1 MDNENVLDTT
11 AEDTAEKNTAPIE
24 ENAEINEETQGQE
37 AQTAD
42 KSDVTDGKRTHRS
55 TKWFIRVFAVMLSVF
70 MLPVIT
76 VAFIVFA
83 LPSVYDETFIGELGD
98 KYELLKETDEPKI
111 VIIGG
116 SSVAFGID
124 SALIEEKLGMKVV
137 NFGLYANLGT
147 KLMLDLSKANINEG
161 DIVIIAPE
169 MSEQTLS
176 LYFNSETAMQAID
189 GNPSMLRYIDKDN
202 YEALI
207 GASWKLAYEK
217 VNYLVSGTR
226 PENSGAYKKENFN
239 EYGDNVF
246 DRPYNE
252 MTETTNVINL
262 SFRTDYTDSAETEYE
277 EFIAYINKYVSFA
290 ERKGATVYYSMCPM
304 NEAALGEKNNDDV
317 IYGYYRN
324 LVNSLDCRVISNVND
339 YIMDEGYFFDSEFHL
354 NNAGVTVRT
363 VKLIDDIKRE
373 RDIYTVTVPKDELP
387 AAPGFKPAEI
397 KGEDKGEDPYFLM
410 EEIEGKSGKYYKIV
424 GVTEE
429 GRRQS
434 SLTVPDI
441 VNGLPVS
448 VIGANAFNGCDAL
461 TELMIGKNINAIQG
475 MALNGAVSLKALI
488 LPDGTEPGD
497 ISVPN
502 RTSESLITDGECCSE
517 LKIYVDEDKYG
528 VFAGDYFWGDYG
540 GYLAK
545 KE

>member
-11 AEDTAEKNTAPIE
+11 AEDTAMENTARVQ
-24 ENAEINEETQGQE
+24 ENAEINEENRERE
-37 AQTAD
+37 AQ
-42 KSDVTDGKRTHRS
+42 VTDGIGVAEKKRTYRS
-55 TKWFIRVFAVMLSVF
+55 TKWFIRVFAVMLCAF
-70 MLPVIT
+70 ILPIIT

-83 LPSVYDETFIGELGD
+83 LPSVYNDTFIGELGD

-176 LYFNSETAMQAID
+176 LYFNSETTMQAID
-189 GNPSMLRYIDKDN
+189 GDPSMLRYIDKDN

-207 GASWKLAYEK
+207 GASWKLACDK
-217 VNYLVSGTR
+217 VNYLVSGVR

-239 EYGDNVF
+239 AYGDNVF

-252 MTETTNVINL
+252 MTEATNVIDL
-262 SFRTDYTDSAETEYE
+262 SFRTDYTDGTETEYE
-277 EFIAYINKYVSFA
+277 KFIAYINKYVSFA
-290 ERKGATVYYSMCPM
+290 KRKGATVYYSMCPM
-304 NEAALGEKNNDDV
+304 SEAALGKKNTEDV

-324 LVNSLDCRVISNVND
+324 LVNSLDCKVISNVND
-339 YIMDEGYFFDSEFHL
+339 YIMDEGYFYDTEFHL

-373 RDIYTVTVPKDELP
+373 REIYTVTVPKTDLP

-397 KGEDKGEDPYFLM
+397 KGEESEENLYFVLEETEKYGE
-410 EEIEGKSGKYYKIV
+410 KRYKVV
-424 GVTEE
+424 GLTEA
-429 GRRQS
+429 GRAQT

-441 VNGLPVS
+441 VNGIPVREI
-448 VIGANAFNGCDAL
+448 VANAFNGCDAL
-461 TELMIGKNINAIQG
+461 TELRLGKNITAIQG
-475 MALNGAVSLKALI
+475 RALNGAMSLKSI
-488 LPDGTEPGD
+488 IIPDGIDPEENIT
-497 ISVPN
+497 VPN
-502 RTSESLITDGECCSE
+502 TGVLITDDACCSE
-517 LKIYVDEDKYG
+517 LKIYVDEEY
-528 VFAGDYFWGDYG
+528 YESTII
-540 GYLAK
+540 GYLWATYSRYIVK
-545 KE
+545 KK